1 MQHIESCTTL
11 GPNVFILFSICEL
24 QWTEKNKKHYYIQ
37 YDEMQKNMRF
47 YVYPVDYSRAV
58 TASVMYIIAEQQA
71 TASEARLM
79 IASYS
84 RFGMYI

>member
-1 MQHIESCTTL
+1 
-11 GPNVFILFSICEL
+11 
-24 QWTEKNKKHYYIQ
+24 
-37 YDEMQKNMRF
+37 MQKNMGF

-71 TASEARLM
+71 IASEARLM
-79 IASYS
+79 IVSYS